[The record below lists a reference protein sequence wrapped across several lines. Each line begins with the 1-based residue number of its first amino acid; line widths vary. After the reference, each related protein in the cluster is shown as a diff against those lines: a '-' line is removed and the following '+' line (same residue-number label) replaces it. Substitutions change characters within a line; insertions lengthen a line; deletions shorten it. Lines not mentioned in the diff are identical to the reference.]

1 MNAEQ
6 LIFLKNYF
14 SIKIYLIKL
23 VSVYAFFNKK
33 DAKNQTC

>member
-33 DAKNQTC
+33 DAKNQTF